1 MNGVYRRSVG
11 SKLMGMFNFLGLDEL
26 WTIKTWSY
34 KEKKKKKHHV
44 FSSWFIL
51 FQSKSSCKPLNR

>member
-34 KEKKKKKHHV
+34 KEKKKKKKNIMCFLV
-44 FSSWFIL
+44 GSFFFSPSL
-51 FQSKSSCKPLNR
+51 HANR

>member
-34 KEKKKKKHHV
+34 KEKKKKNIMCFLV
-44 FSSWFIL
+44 GSFFFSPSL
-51 FQSKSSCKPLNR
+51 HANR

>member
-34 KEKKKKKHHV
+34 KEKKKKKNIMCFLV
-44 FSSWFIL
+44 GSFFFSPSL
-51 FQSKSSCKPLNR
+51 HANR